1 MFTGAFYSSILQ
13 AIIETCQF
21 LYNDRNTKSGA
32 CASPCRPEVT
42 SPTNFSTQIYILMT
56 IRGHFMLSVAKVVEL
71 LALENGT
78 TNQNGG
84 AGVPKLS
91 FSIIISSSRY

>member
-1 MFTGAFYSSILQ
+1 MHVCLLAPVVEKLSMVYALWGKLA
-13 AIIETCQF
+13 AGMC
-21 LYNDRNTKSGA
+21 
-32 CASPCRPEVT
+32 CRPEVT
-42 SPTNFSTQIYILMT
+42 LPTNFPTQIYILMT
-56 IRGHFMLSVAKVVEL
+56 IRGHFMLSVAKVDEL

-84 AGVPKLS
+84 DGVPKLS